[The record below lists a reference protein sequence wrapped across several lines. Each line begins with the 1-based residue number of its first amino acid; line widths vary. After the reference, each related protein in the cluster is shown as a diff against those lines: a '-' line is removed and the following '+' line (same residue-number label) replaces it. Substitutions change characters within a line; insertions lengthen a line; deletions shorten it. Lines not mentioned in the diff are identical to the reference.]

1 MSLASLDRYHEYGP
15 FCIRIALGLVMMGHG
30 SQKLFGAFG
39 GGGLSQTAGF
49 FGQIGIVP
57 GIFWA
62 SVVAVVET
70 FGGLLVFIG
79 LLTRIAGLLIAV
91 TMFVAMTWVHLPN
104 GFFLSNRGIEFTLV
118 LFAMALALFL
128 MGPGTPSADAL
139 VKRPGR

>member
-1 MSLASLDRYHEYGP
+1 MFLASLDRYSEYGP
-15 FCIRIALGLVMMGHG
+15 LCIRIALGLVMMGHG

-49 FGQIGIVP
+49 FDQIGIVP

-104 GFFLSNRGIEFTLV
+104 GFFLSNRGIEFTLL
-118 LFAMALALFL
+118 LFAMAMALVL
-128 MGPGTPSADAL
+128 TGPGTPSADAL
-139 VKRPGR
+139 VKRQGR

>member
-1 MSLASLDRYHEYGP
+1 MFLASLDRYREYGP
-15 FCIRIALGLVMMGHG
+15 LCIRIALGLVMMGHG

-49 FGQIGIVP
+49 FDQIGIVP

-79 LLTRIAGLLIAV
+79 LLTRVAGLLIAV

-118 LFAMALALFL
+118 LFAMAMALVL
-128 MGPGTPSADAL
+128 TGPGTPSVDAL
-139 VKRPGR
+139 VKRQGR